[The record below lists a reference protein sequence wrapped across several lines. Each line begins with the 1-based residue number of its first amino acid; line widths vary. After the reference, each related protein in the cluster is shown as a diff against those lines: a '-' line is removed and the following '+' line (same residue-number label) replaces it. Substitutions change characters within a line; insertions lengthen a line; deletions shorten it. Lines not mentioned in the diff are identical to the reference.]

1 MSDAAN
7 KPASAGA
14 AKARTVRCPACG
26 GPSRYAPDNTYRPF
40 CSERCQMLDL
50 AHWLDGDY
58 RVEGPADGA
67 MPDMEP
73 DDPEAT
79 DL

>member
-40 CSERCQMLDL
+40 CSERCKMVDL
-50 AHWLDGDY
+50 GAWASESLRGEAPADEG
-58 RVEGPADGA
+58 EGPQS
-67 MPDMEP
+67 PD
-73 DDPEAT
+73 A
-79 DL
+79 LQ